1 MSEEQRWFEVNSDDA
16 WMIREAL
23 LLMMDWIEGRPL
35 GKAQDKYMDWL
46 HRFEIASDLLARMK
60 TKPSNDLADL
70 K

>member
-1 MSEEQRWFEVNSDDA
+1 MSEEQRWFELEPNDV
-16 WMIREAL
+16 WIIHEAL

-35 GKAQDKYMDWL
+35 GKAEEKYRDWL
-46 HRFEIASDLLARMK
+46 HRFEIASNLLARMK